1 MRHRSDAAPT
11 RWFLVLAALAV
22 LAGMACNRT
31 PPEREKVGAT
41 AREVRLISVEE
52 RGLDK
57 TIEITGTLA
66 ADEQAAV
73 AVKVAGKIA
82 SVAIDLSSKVEKGDP
97 IAQIDPTDYK
107 LRVEQVAAAV
117 SQARVQLG
125 LPPEGTDDT
134 VDVEAT
140 AIVRQAAATLEEAKT
155 ARARAESLARDGLAT
170 GAERDAAEATFLRA
184 ETAVQSAREEVRLRL
199 AALRQ
204 RRSELRLVQ
213 QALADTLV
221 RAPIAGVV
229 LTRRVNTGEYVA
241 AGAPVADIVRI
252 NPLRLKLVIPEREAS
267 SVVAGQ
273 VVYVTV
279 DGDPKRYDGLVARLA
294 PSLDQQ
300 NRTLLVEAD
309 IQNPGSLRP
318 GMMARAQI
326 VVGSKP
332 APVVP
337 SSAIVTFAGVEK
349 VIVVDAGKAVEKKV
363 TTGKRVGD
371 RTEILSGVKVGER
384 VVLAPGSLQQGQ
396 AVRIAEGK

>member
-1 MRHRSDAAPT
+1 MRHRSDAAPI
-11 RWFLVLAALAV
+11 RWFLVLVV
-22 LAGMACNRT
+22 LAGTACQRT
-31 PPEREKVGAT
+31 EPEREKVGAAP
-41 AREVRLISVEE
+41 AREVRLVAVEP
-52 RGLDK
+52 RALDK

-66 ADEQAAV
+66 ADEQASV

-82 SVAIDLSSKVEKGDP
+82 SVAIDLSSKVAQGDP

-134 VDVEAT
+134 VDIDAT

-155 ARARAESLARDGLAT
+155 ARARAESLARDGLTT

-184 ETAVQSAREEVRLRL
+184 ETTVQSAREEVRLRL
-199 AALRQ
+199 AGLRQ
-204 RRSELRLVQ
+204 RRSELRLAQ

-229 LTRRVNTGEYVA
+229 QARRVDTGEYVA

-252 NPLRLKLVIPEREAS
+252 DPLRLKLVIPEREAQ

-273 VVYVTV
+273 PVNVVV
-279 DGDPKRYDGLVARLA
+279 DGDPKRYSGQVARIS

-309 IQNPGSLRP
+309 IKNPGNLRP
-318 GMMARAQI
+318 GMLARAEI

-332 APVVP
+332 SAVVP
-337 SSAIVTFAGVEK
+337 SSAIVSFAGVEK

-363 TTGKRVGD
+363 TTGKRIGD
-371 RTEILSGVKVGER
+371 RTEILFGVKLGDR

-396 AVRIAEGK
+396 AVRVAPGN

>member
-1 MRHRSDAAPT
+1 MRHHSDAI
-11 RWFLVLAALAV
+11 FKSSLVLALLV
-22 LAGMACNRT
+22 GTACQQS
-31 PPEREKVGAT
+31 PPEREKVAAS
-41 AREVRLISVEE
+41 AREVRLVPVEE
-52 RGLDK
+52 RALDRV
-57 TIEITGTLA
+57 IEITGTLA
-66 ADEQAAV
+66 ADEQASV

-82 SVAIDLSSKVEKGDP
+82 SVSVDLSSKVELGDP

-125 LPPEGTDDT
+125 LPPEGSDDT
-134 VDVEAT
+134 VDVDVT

-184 ETAVQSAREEVRLRL
+184 ETTVQSAREEVRLRL
-199 AALRQ
+199 AGLRQ

-229 LTRRVNTGEYVA
+229 QARRVDTGEYVA
-241 AGAPVADIVRI
+241 AGAPVVDIVRI
-252 NPLRLKLVIPEREAS
+252 DPLRLKLVIPEREAQ

-273 VVYVTV
+273 GVNVLV
-279 DGDPKRYDGLVARLA
+279 DGDPKRYSGQVARIS

-309 IQNPGSLRP
+309 IKNPGNLRP
-318 GMMARAQI
+318 GMLARAEI
-326 VVGSKP
+326 VIGSKP
-332 APVVP
+332 
-337 SSAIVTFAGVEK
+337 SAIVPSTAVISFAGVEK

-363 TTGKRVGD
+363 TTGKRIGD
-371 RTEILSGVKVGER
+371 RTEILSGVKAGDL
-384 VVLAPGSLQQGQ
+384 VVAVPGSLQQGQ
-396 AVRIAEGK
+396 AVRVAAPGK

>member
-11 RWFLVLAALAV
+11 RWFLVLAV
-22 LAGMACNRT
+22 LVGKACQRVQ
-31 PPEREKVGAT
+31 PEREKVGGAS
-41 AREVRLISVEE
+41 AREVRLVAVEQ
-52 RGLDK
+52 RALDK

-82 SVAIDLSSKVEKGDP
+82 SVAIDLSSKVEQGDP

-134 VDVEAT
+134 VDIDAT
-140 AIVRQAAATLEEAKT
+140 AIVRQAAATLEEART

-184 ETAVQSAREEVRLRL
+184 ETTVQSAREEVRLRL
-199 AALRQ
+199 AGLRQ

-252 NPLRLKLVIPEREAS
+252 DPLRLKLVIPEREAQ

-273 VVYVTV
+273 DVTVVV
-279 DGDPKRYDGLVARLA
+279 DGDPKRYSGQVARIS

-309 IQNPGSLRP
+309 IKNPGNLRP
-318 GMMARAQI
+318 GMMARAEI
-326 VVGSKP
+326 VIGSKP
-332 APVVP
+332 SAVVP
-337 SSAIVTFAGVEK
+337 TSSVITFAGVDK
-349 VIVVDAGKAVEKKV
+349 VIVIDAGKAVEKRV
-363 TTGKRVGD
+363 TLGKRAGD
-371 RTEILSGVKVGER
+371 RTEVLTGVKAGDR
-384 VVLAPGSLQQGQ
+384 VVLEPGSLQQGQ
-396 AVRIAEGK
+396 AVRVVEGK

>member
-1 MRHRSDAAPT
+1 
-11 RWFLVLAALAV
+11 LVLAV
-22 LAGMACNRT
+22 LVGTACQRVQ
-31 PPEREKVGAT
+31 PEREKVGGAS
-41 AREVRLISVEE
+41 AREVRLVAVEQ
-52 RGLDK
+52 RALDK

-82 SVAIDLSSKVEKGDP
+82 SVAIDLSSKVEQGDP

-134 VDVEAT
+134 VDIDAT
-140 AIVRQAAATLEEAKT
+140 AIVRQAAATLEEART

-184 ETAVQSAREEVRLRL
+184 ETTVQSAREEVRLRL
-199 AALRQ
+199 AGLRQ

-252 NPLRLKLVIPEREAS
+252 DPLRLKLVIPEREAQ

-273 VVYVTV
+273 DVTVVV
-279 DGDPKRYDGLVARLA
+279 DGDPKRYSGQVARIS

-309 IQNPGSLRP
+309 IKNPGNLRP
-318 GMMARAQI
+318 GMMARAEI
-326 VVGSKP
+326 VIGSKP
-332 APVVP
+332 SAVVP
-337 SSAIVTFAGVEK
+337 TSSVITFAGVDK
-349 VIVVDAGKAVEKKV
+349 VIVIDAGKAVEKRV
-363 TTGKRVGD
+363 TLGKRAGD
-371 RTEILSGVKVGER
+371 RTEVLTGVKAGDR
-384 VVLAPGSLQQGQ
+384 VVLEPGSLQQGQ
-396 AVRIAEGK
+396 AVRVVEGK